1 MQIHNEYL
9 QITRHFFGWVDEIPM
24 LEDYDDA
31 AHIIWKHW
39 GISGHDLDAPIP
51 KPAKNVSKHVLRLIP
66 G

>member
-1 MQIHNEYL
+1 MINVIMQIHNEYL

-39 GISGHDLDAPIP
+39 GSSGHDLDAP
-51 KPAKNVSKHVLRLIP
+51 KHVLRLIP